1 MTRLTSR
8 WVRAG
13 MGVLAAGALMV
24 GATGCDE
31 FFEIRTPN
39 IINATDVDPVADGDM
54 FSRSAFQNLVAAY
67 GDHIIHSAWF
77 NNEAWVGDT
86 FPTRNE
92 FGRRLVDDRNG
103 THAGAWN
110 ALVRAIASGEQ
121 VAEILGAEAGTQL
134 PVARALFTSGYGM
147 LLQGE
152 FYCTGTF
159 RQPGGEPGPEYTS
172 DQLMEAAVERFDQ
185 VITLGGQASGAEA
198 TGLVGAA
205 RVSKGR
211 ALLNLGRRNEA
222 AAAVSG
228 VATSFV
234 FNFPYVDDAGNRGRL
249 GNGVYFYSAGGSR
262 ESLVVPDHY
271 RAFNDPRITFADAGR
286 DAQDGVLRFWSQRKY
301 TNWAAPIPAANGLM
315 ARYIEVEA
323 RQDPAEMLLFVN
335 ERRAAGNQSPI
346 ASTNVTEL
354 MRELMAQSSR
364 DFWLT
369 GKRMGDWR
377 RNGDLVPGIIPPGD
391 NYYKPAVGTVS
402 DQTCVP
408 LPFGERNSN
417 PNIN

>member
-1 MTRLTSR
+1 MDRMTNR
-8 WVRAG
+8 WIRAG
-13 MGVLAAGALMV
+13 MGVLAAGALLV
-24 GATGCDE
+24 GATGCDD
-31 FFEIRTPN
+31 FFDIRTPN
-39 IINATDVDPVADGDM
+39 IINANDVDPIADGEM
-54 FSRSAFQNLVAAY
+54 FSRSAFQNLVATY
-67 GDHIIHSAWF
+67 GDHINHSAWF
-77 NNEAWVGDT
+77 TQEAWVGDT
-86 FPTRNE
+86 FPTLNE
-92 FGRRLVDDRNG
+92 FGRRLVDDRNV
-103 THAGAWN
+103 THNTVWS

-121 VAEILGAEAGTQL
+121 VAEILGGEPGTEL
-134 PVARALFTSGYGM
+134 SVARALFTSGYGI
-147 LLQGE
+147 LLQAE

-172 DQLMEAAVERFDQ
+172 DQLLEAAVERFDQ
-185 VITLGGQASGAEA
+185 VISLGGQASGTEA
-198 TGLVGAA
+198 SNLVNAA

-222 AAAVSG
+222 ASAVAG

-234 FNFPYVDDAGNRGRL
+234 FNFPYVDDAGSRGRL
-249 GNGVYFYSAGGSR
+249 GNGVFLFSAGGSR

-271 RAFNDPRITFADAGR
+271 REFNDPRITFVDAGR

-301 TNWAAPIPAANGLM
+301 DNWAAPIPAANGLM

-323 RQDPAEMLLFVN
+323 RQDPVEMLAFVN
-335 ERRAAGNQSPI
+335 ERRAVGGQAAI
-346 ASTNVTEL
+346 VTTNVTEL

-391 NYYKPAVGTVS
+391 NYYKPQVGTVS

-408 LPFGERNSN
+408 LPFAERNSN